1 MPSRWP
7 RVSCRWKRPVPS
19 DHRRQCEELGVPLP
33 AQQTTTRDGP
43 GILFDV
49 LSCRN
54 TRERARK
61 QRQLLADGVDPIEA
75 RKEGRTA
82 ALLEQAKA
90 LTFDACAEQYIE
102 AHRAGWRN
110 EKYGDRWANT
120 LKVYASPVFD
130 SLPVQ
135 AVDTALVMRA
145 L

>member
-1 MPSRWP
+1 VFRFQLN
-7 RVSCRWKRPVPS
+7 KRQ
-19 DHRRQCEELGVPLP
+19 REMGLGSFSTFSL
-33 AQQTTTRDGP
+33 AEA
-43 GILFDV
+43 
-49 LSCRN
+49 
-54 TRERARK
+54 RERARK

-90 LTFDACAEQYIE
+90 LTFDACAEQYVE

-110 EKYGDRWANT
+110 DKHGDRWANT
-120 LKVYASPVFD
+120 LKAYASPVFG